1 MYTSMRRNLWQAHL
15 KNHTRKQV
23 IAKFASLNE
32 KSITCNKVKMK
43 MEVACHRLCAHACR
57 LCMLGSSQLFRAQ
70 LDRVALKLL
79 DPEKDKKFCFQS
91 DYLNKRN
98 DDQLIMQTEKAKMS
112 SGIDYFVS
120 KEGCDMILIR
130 LDTLHK
136 WARSRKIGK

>member
-1 MYTSMRRNLWQAHL
+1 MKLEVSCRSIYT
-15 KNHTRKQV
+15 
-23 IAKFASLNE
+23 KF
-32 KSITCNKVKMK
+32 
-43 MEVACHRLCAHACR
+43 
-57 LCMLGSSQLFRAQ
+57 GSSQLFRAQ

-136 WARSRKIGK
+136 